1 MSRPGRR
8 YVETEEYVAFLHRI
22 LRALSTRVGDCD
34 VEMLASLASLPDLVE
49 QLLGETV
56 ERLRTTHGY
65 SWADI
70 GRALGITRQAA
81 QQRFGRQPALDTGTP
96 RKVGEGVNHASATS
110 RSTALG

>member
-1 MSRPGRR
+1 MARRERR
-8 YVETEEYVAFLHRI
+8 YVETEEYVAFIHRI
-22 LRALSTRVGDCD
+22 LRALGTRVGDCD

-56 ERLRTTHGY
+56 DRLRTTHGY

-81 QQRFGRQPALDTGTP
+81 QQRFHRQLAVDTKPPPEPETD
-96 RKVGEGVNHASATS
+96 HA
-110 RSTALG
+110 